1 MIESQE
7 RTVDVQNVNTPP
19 TAAVS
24 ETATPSLAPVVASA
38 AAVGNREI
46 QKQVSPAHQT
56 DRRSVQRHA
65 NVMKARAGHRRNI
78 RRSNTSLRGPSR
90 WYWTAGC
97 CVCARRVPS
106 LHWRVSAQNAC
117 QFGAQ
122 GTPVSESPDSQP
134 QPRKQPRGPKMA
146 SQSR

>member
-19 TAAVS
+19 AAVS

-78 RRSNTSLRGPSR
+78 RRSNTNG
-90 WYWTAGC
+90 
-97 CVCARRVPS
+97 
-106 LHWRVSAQNAC
+106 
-117 QFGAQ
+117 
-122 GTPVSESPDSQP
+122 
-134 QPRKQPRGPKMA
+134 
-146 SQSR
+146 

>member
-19 TAAVS
+19 PEAVS
-24 ETATPSLAPVVASA
+24 ETATPSGVAHVVASA

-46 QKQVSPAHQT
+46 QKQVSPARQT

-78 RRSNTSLRGPSR
+78 RRSNTNG
-90 WYWTAGC
+90 
-97 CVCARRVPS
+97 
-106 LHWRVSAQNAC
+106 
-117 QFGAQ
+117 
-122 GTPVSESPDSQP
+122 
-134 QPRKQPRGPKMA
+134 
-146 SQSR
+146 